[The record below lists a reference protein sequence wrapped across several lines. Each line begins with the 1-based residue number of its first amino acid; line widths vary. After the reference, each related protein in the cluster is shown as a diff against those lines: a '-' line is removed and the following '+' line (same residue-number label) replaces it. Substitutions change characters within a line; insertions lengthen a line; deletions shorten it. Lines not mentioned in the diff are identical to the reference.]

1 MKLSIIYLALA
12 SVLFAPAASAVGR
25 TSSTE
30 KAEIPDGLIQHTTDA
45 DTIDDLTDEE
55 LLEWAKEQKIKSKK
69 ILSPEERR
77 LLLKLEQ
84 QNLDAVK
91 DLPPPKALL
100 DILPVSQDPA
110 SPPIKIYITPGWD
123 SHLSIVD
130 ANGAPWPIRY
140 KSVGNAEFVA
150 TFIGSGGETDEE
162 NDSKGNDEDKK
173 EAPVLSE
180 ALQSKL
186 KLTTDQRVGG
196 TNLTLML
203 QGSDDVINVQLLAST
218 TQFYPIPLL
227 QMPKIGPNTQQQY
240 TPRGSRLMSN
250 DKVMRAIAMGGFDL
264 PEAYRE
270 IQTDNPKVRAWLH
283 GVDLY
288 VRSPY
293 HARVPEPQDG
303 QAGTGGYKAY
313 KMRYLPAIT
322 MVGDH
327 NNQIMVRLYKNKLVE
342 NNAQTV
348 SY

>member
-1 MKLSIIYLALA
+1 MKLSLIYLALA
-12 SVLFAPAASAVGR
+12 SLMVAPVASAVGR
-25 TSSTE
+25 NSSTE
-30 KAEIPDGLIQHTTDA
+30 KTEIPDGLIQHTTDA
-45 DTIDDLTDEE
+45 DAIDDLTDEE
-55 LLEWAKEQKIKSKK
+55 LLKWAKEQKIKSKK
-69 ILSPEERR
+69 ILSPDERR
-77 LLLKLEQ
+77 LLLQLEQ

-100 DILPVSQDPA
+100 DILPVSQDPV

-123 SHLSIVD
+123 SHLSVVD
-130 ANGAPWPIRY
+130 ANGAPWPIQY

-150 TFIGSGGETDEE
+150 ELIGSGGGADEE
-162 NDSKGNDEDKK
+162 SESKGKDEEKT
-173 EAPVLSE
+173 EAPALSK

-186 KLTTDQRVGG
+186 KLTTNQRVGG

-203 QGSDDVINVQLLAST
+203 QGSDDVINLQLLAST
-218 TQFYPIPLL
+218 TQFYPTPLL
-227 QMPKIGPNTQQQY
+227 QVPKIGPNTQQQY
-240 TPRGSRLMSN
+240 IPRGSRLMSN

-264 PEAYRE
+264 PEAYKE
-270 IQTDNPKVRAWLH
+270 IQTDNQKVRAWLH
-283 GVDLY
+283 GTSLY

-327 NNQIMVRLYKNKLVE
+327 NDQIMVRLYKNKLVE
-342 NNAQTV
+342 NDAQTV

>member
-1 MKLSIIYLALA
+1 MKLSIIYFALA
-12 SVLFAPAASAVGR
+12 SVLVVPAALAVGR

-45 DTIDDLTDEE
+45 DIIDDLTDEE

-69 ILSPEERR
+69 IL
-77 LLLKLEQ
+77 
-84 QNLDAVK
+84 
-91 DLPPPKALL
+91 L

-110 SPPIKIYITPGWD
+110 SPPIKIYVTPGWD

-130 ANGAPWPIRY
+130 ANGAPWPIQY

-150 TFIGSGGETDEE
+150 TFIGSGGQTDEE
-162 NDSKGNDEDKK
+162 NDSKGNAEAKK
-173 EAPVLSE
+173 EAPVLSD

-196 TNLTLML
+196 TNLTFML

-293 HARVPEPQDG
+293 HARVPEAQDG

-327 NNQIMVRLYKNKLVE
+327 NNQIMVRIYKNKLVE